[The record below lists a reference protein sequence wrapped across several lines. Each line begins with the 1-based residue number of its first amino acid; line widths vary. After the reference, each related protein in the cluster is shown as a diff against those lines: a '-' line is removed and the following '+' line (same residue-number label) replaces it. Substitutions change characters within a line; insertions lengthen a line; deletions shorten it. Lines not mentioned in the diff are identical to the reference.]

1 MAVKYTQFYCMICRT
16 KLNPLL
22 NANPTLI
29 WNKYWHCYQYCQL
42 WNKRIPHL
50 WLAGAGRDLGFFT
63 LGRLEGKEWST
74 IWEGCGGDFGVK
86 SGHSALEVRGWD
98 GEQRSDGMRCKCY
111 LLSHVRLFVT
121 HRLSPPGSSCPW
133 DSPGKNTE
141 VGCHALL
148 QGIFPTQGL
157 NLCLLCLMHWQAGSL
172 SLAPPGQGLILET
185 EPWL

>member
-98 GEQRSDGMRCKCY
+98 GEQRSDGMRCKSVICSVMSDY
-111 LLSHVRLFVT
+111 LWPIDCRPQAPLVHGILQARILKWVAMPFSR
-121 HRLSPPGSSCPW
+121 GSSRPRDWTCV
-133 DSPGKNTE
+133 SYVSCTGRQ
-141 VGCHALL
+141 VLYH
-148 QGIFPTQGL
+148 
-157 NLCLLCLMHWQAGSL
+157 
-172 SLAPPGQGLILET
+172 
-185 EPWL
+185 